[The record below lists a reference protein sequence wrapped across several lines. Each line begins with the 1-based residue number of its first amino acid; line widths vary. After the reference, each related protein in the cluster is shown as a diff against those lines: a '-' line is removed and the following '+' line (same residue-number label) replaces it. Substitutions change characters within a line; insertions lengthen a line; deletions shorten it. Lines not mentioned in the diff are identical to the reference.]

1 MSMRLDNWKIR
12 VHRVVV
18 HMTLYRTIWV
28 ERKYVAY
35 YKENPMHKRARNY
48 EYLGD

>member
-1 MSMRLDNWKIR
+1 MRLDNWKIR
-12 VHRVVV
+12 VHKVVV
-18 HMTLYRTIWV
+18 LMAYGTIWV
-28 ERKYVAY
+28 ERKYVLAY